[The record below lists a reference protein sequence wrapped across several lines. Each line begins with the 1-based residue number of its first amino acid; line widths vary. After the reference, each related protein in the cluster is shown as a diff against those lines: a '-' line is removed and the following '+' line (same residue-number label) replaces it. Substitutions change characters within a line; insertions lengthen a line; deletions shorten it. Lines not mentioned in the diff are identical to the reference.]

1 MPEADRGGIFVAVNK
16 NTVVKGV
23 LMVLAILF
31 FSSVFAVDE
40 GKHSLSGV
48 VLSNKTHKPVE
59 FAAVFVEE
67 LGVGTLTLENGG
79 FRLEN
84 IPSGTYHIVV
94 QYLGYASF
102 RKQVH
107 VLKPVVLPVA
117 LDEFSLQLPEVNVM
131 ARYNAKNGSSV
142 VIDQAALEY
151 IQPSSLS
158 DIFQLLPGNLFS
170 DGNLSSVNQL
180 SSRQAGSDQNTAF
193 GMAIVSN
200 GVPLSNNAGIAAMS
214 GLESDQMRKERST
227 LNGGVDV
234 RQLSTDHVEEV
245 EVIQGISSVKY
256 GDLSSGVVVMKA
268 KSGKSPLQLRV
279 KADPLSKLAYVGKG
293 FRLPGDGGTLHA
305 GIDVLQAKPDVRDQ
319 LEKYTRISS
328 QLNYVNRAVVA
339 KRNLN
344 YNLKFSYIGTLDSEK
359 SDPDLMLPEDSY
371 SSVYNRMG
379 LSFNGN
385 YEVDAAWLNKL
396 ELTVGADYTAD
407 ILKRKKTVSLN
418 GTYPLPLSQQPGEA
432 EGIYLPVVYA
442 SDFRVDNRPFGFY
455 AQLSGVTL
463 FDWKTTV
470 HRVLWGIENRT
481 DKNLGQGA
489 VYDLEKPP
497 YPTASSSS
505 RPRTL
510 RSVPAMVQTS
520 VFLEDR
526 VAYQYNKHKMELT
539 LGVRLG
545 NLSNLPDHYR
555 LKGKVYGEPRLN
567 FYYKLPS
574 FSVGKQHSVLSFR
587 AGYGEQVKFPTL
599 DYLYPDKAY
608 FDVIALNYYS
618 QVPENRLLW
627 LNTSVRER
635 VNPELDINRNRK
647 WEVGADWKTGELE
660 LSLTAFREVS
670 KSGYTYASDY
680 FPVIYRKYQ
689 NPDVL
694 PAGKPSIDDFSSR
707 MDTLLMSYSTPSN
720 AVKVVKKGVEY
731 QVVLPRIN
739 PIRMEIRVNGGYY
752 KTLYDASVPL
762 QYRPS
767 STVNGK
773 PYPYAGIYN
782 GNKENRY
789 KEQVNTTFWAN
800 THIPRFKLYF
810 STTVQVVWFTSSQ
823 SKPFSGIPLA
833 YVSPEGV
840 KPFTE
845 TELNDSRFR
854 ELIQTF
860 SDSYFKASRTPVSVS
875 LNLKATKEI
884 GENLNVAFFVNRL
897 WDYNPVYKTNLQTE
911 SRKWTVP
918 FFGAELTLKI

>member
-1 MPEADRGGIFVAVNK
+1 MWRIFVTTNK
-16 NTVVKGV
+16 NAVVKSIITV
-23 LMVLAILF
+23 LTILI
-31 FSSVFAVDE
+31 FSSAFAVDE
-40 GKHSLSGV
+40 GKYSLAGV
-48 VLSNKTHKPVE
+48 VLNNKTHKPVE

-67 LGVGTLTLENGG
+67 LGVGTLTRENGHY
-79 FRLEN
+79 RLEN

-102 RKQVH
+102 RKQVN
-107 VLKPVVLPVA
+107 VSEPLVLPIA

-131 ARYNAKNGSSV
+131 ARYNIKNSSSV

-170 DGNLSSVNQL
+170 DGNLNSANQL
-180 SSRQAGSDQNTAF
+180 SSRQAGNDKNTAL
-193 GMAIVSN
+193 GMAIISN
-200 GVPLSNNAGIAAMS
+200 GVPLVNNAGITAMS
-214 GLESDQMRKERST
+214 GLESDVLRKDRST

-279 KADPLSKLAYVGKG
+279 KADPLSKLAYIGKG
-293 FRLPGDGGTLHA
+293 FRLPGSGGTLHA

-319 LEKYTRISS
+319 LEKYTRIST
-328 QLNYVNRAVVA
+328 QLNYVNRMAVA

-344 YNLKFSYIGTLDSEK
+344 YNLKFSHIGTLDREK
-359 SDPDLMLPEDSY
+359 NDPDLLLPEDSY
-371 SSVYNRMG
+371 SSVYNRLM
-379 LSFNGN
+379 LSFHGG

-396 ELTVGADYTAD
+396 ELTMGADYTAD

-418 GTYPLPLSQQPGEA
+418 GAYPLPLSQLPGEA
-432 EGIYLPVVYA
+432 EGVYLPVEYA
-442 SDFRVDNRPFGFY
+442 SDFKVEDRPFGFY
-455 AQLSGVTL
+455 TQLSGVTL
-463 FDWKTTV
+463 FDWKNTV
-470 HRVLWGIENRT
+470 HRILWGLENRIE
-481 DKNLGQGA
+481 KNLGQGA
-489 VYDLEKPP
+489 IYDPKTPP
-497 YPTASSSS
+497 YPNMSSSS

-520 VFLEDR
+520 VFLEDKI
-526 VAYQYNKHKMELT
+526 AYRYDGHKVELT

-545 NLSNLPDHYR
+545 NLSNLPDGYR
-555 LKGKVYGEPRLN
+555 LKGKMYGEPRLN
-567 FYYKLPS
+567 LYYKLPS
-574 FSVGKQHSVLSFR
+574 FGIGSQRSVLSFR

-627 LNTSVRER
+627 INTSVRER
-635 VNPELDINRNRK
+635 VNPELNVNRNRK
-647 WEVGADWKTGELE
+647 LEIGADWKIGELE

-670 KSGYTYASDY
+670 ESGYTYASNY

-694 PAGKPSIDDFSSR
+694 PAGKPVIGDFSSR
-707 MDTLLMSYSTPSN
+707 IDTLLMSYTTPAN

-731 QVVLPRIN
+731 QVVLPRIH
-739 PIRMEIRVNGGYY
+739 PIRTEIRVNGGYY
-752 KTLYDASVPL
+752 KTLYDVSTPM

-773 PYPYAGIYN
+773 PYPYAGIYEWN
-782 GNKENRY
+782 SESRY
-789 KEQVNTTFWAN
+789 KEQVNTTLWAN

-810 STTVQVVWFTSSQ
+810 STTLQVLWFTSSQ
-823 SKPFSGIPLA
+823 SRPFSGAPVA
-833 YVSPEGV
+833 YVGPEGV

-845 TELNDSRFR
+845 TEMGDSRFR

-860 SDSYFKASRTPVSVS
+860 SDSYFKASRTPISVS
-875 LNLKATKEI
+875 LNVKATKEI
-884 GENLNVAFFVNRL
+884 GENLKVAFFVNRL